1 MKISFSIKST
11 CKFLI
16 SAFVLA
22 SFYPIRVYPRNYE
35 KVFKNFN
42 NAKFI
47 DEKEYSNIDKF
58 KIKNGRNNYAIRY
71 KKTRGK
77 NFAKINQLFL
87 FIIFV
92 IICISI
98 F

>member
-1 MKISFSIKST
+1 MKISFSIKSI

-42 NAKFI
+42 DAKFI

-58 KIKNGRNNYAIRY
+58 KIKNSRNINTISY

-77 NFAKINQLFL
+77 TFAKINQLFL
-87 FIIFV
+87 IIILVIIF
-92 IICISI
+92 ISI

>member
-1 MKISFSIKST
+1 MKNFFSINFI

-22 SFYPIRVYPRNYE
+22 SFFQIRVYSRNYE
-35 KVFKNFN
+35 KGFKYFN
-42 NAKFI
+42 DAKFI
-47 DEKEYSNIDKF
+47 DDKEYSNTDKF
-58 KIKNGRNNYAIRY
+58 KIKNFRSYNNVSY

-77 NFAKINQLFL
+77 AFAKINQLFL
-87 FIIFV
+87 FIIF
-92 IICISI
+92 IIIFISI